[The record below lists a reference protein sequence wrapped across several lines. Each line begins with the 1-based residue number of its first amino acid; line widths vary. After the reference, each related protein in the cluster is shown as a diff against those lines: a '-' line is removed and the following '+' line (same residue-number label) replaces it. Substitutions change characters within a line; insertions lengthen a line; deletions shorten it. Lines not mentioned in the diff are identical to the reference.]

1 MRLKS
6 GGAGGTRTPNPF
18 RGSRFQGGVFIQ
30 PGLLHSQVHYFTF
43 FFREFNRHVPLMTI
57 DAQKLKYVSSV
68 FNSRFEPA
76 P

>member
-6 GGAGGTRTPNPF
+6 GGAGGTRTPTPF
-18 RGSRFQGGVFIQ
+18 EAAAFKAVSSSSQS
-30 PGLLHSQVHYFTF
+30 LLHSQVHYFTF

-57 DAQKLKYVSSV
+57 DAQKLNYVSGV
-68 FNSRFEPA
+68 FNSIREPA